1 MSLILDSDIF
11 NWLISLGL
19 VKSSNAI
26 KLNSNNK
33 CELDENITQQF
44 GTGLIF
50 SKIVEKIIKLQPSNK
65 QDSHMLSKI
74 DSLKNATTPASKL
87 YNWNLICEALK
98 KLNIIIDQDVK
109 SLIVAGDLDL
119 INEVLREIYNAH
131 SNIVSVTVNSANGD
145 VIKFIYYFQ
154 FNVSLFR

>member
-44 GTGLIF
+44 ATGLIF

-65 QDSHMLSKI
+65 QDLHMLSNI

-87 YNWNLICEALK
+87 YNWNIICESLK

-119 INEVLREIYNAH
+119 INEVLREIYKSH
-131 SNIVSVTVNSANGD
+131 SNIVSSTISSTNVSGD
-145 VIKFIYYFQ
+145 VINFICYFH
-154 FNVSLFR
+154 F